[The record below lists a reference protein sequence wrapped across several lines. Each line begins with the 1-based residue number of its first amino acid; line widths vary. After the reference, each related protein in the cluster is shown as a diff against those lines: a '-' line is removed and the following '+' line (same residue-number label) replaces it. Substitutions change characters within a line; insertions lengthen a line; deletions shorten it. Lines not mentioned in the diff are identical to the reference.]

1 MVALS
6 PDQTGA
12 LPYGYCLLWQP
23 GLIWLHAVSDS
34 LIGAAYVTIPLSL
47 GQLIR
52 QRRDIPFNWMA
63 WCFVVFILACGA
75 THLMSA
81 YNIWVPTWWAAGW
94 VKVVTAAASV
104 PTAILLYRLVPQLV
118 QLPIP
123 DQLRRMN
130 DKLAAEI
137 AIRQRAEGALREE
150 HAELERRVEAR
161 TRELAAANESLRL
174 LESAVQHASD
184 AFTVTTAELDPPGP
198 KIVYTNPAFSRITGY
213 QLGEVL
219 GRSPRLLQ
227 GPATDRAALDRLRQ
241 SLDAG
246 ESFVGEIL
254 NYRKDGGQFWM
265 NLRVTPIRDREG
277 PVTHY
282 VAVQRDVT
290 EHRDLEAQLRHS
302 QKLEAVGQ
310 LAGGVAHDFNNV
322 LTAIRGNCALLL
334 QDLPAADPRTEL
346 VHEIDEAGQRAA
358 RLTGQLLTFTR
369 RQVRRPEALDFNSV
383 VEGVLPMLR
392 RVLGAQVRIEF
403 EAGSGLGLV
412 WGDRGQLEQ
421 VALNLAVNGRDAMPA
436 GGTLRFETT
445 NVELSPAY
453 AGLHMSVIP
462 GPYVML
468 AVSDTGTGMEPD
480 TQRHIFEPFF
490 TSKPAG
496 KGTGLGLATVYSVV
510 KQSKGNVWV
519 YSEPGVGTTFKIYLP
534 RMQGQAEPAGRAK
547 ADEAGVVSGQGHALV
562 VEDDPG
568 VREVT
573 VRILR
578 QAGYTVY
585 EAADAMTAQV
595 LVADRS
601 QPLDVLLT
609 DVVMPRMT
617 GKALAEVVRRIR
629 PGTRVVFMSGYT
641 GGVLEEQDLL
651 EPGAMLIA
659 KPFTPWG
666 LTHAVAEVLKS
677 SRGP

>member
-1 MVALS
+1 MVAFS
-6 PDQTGA
+6 PASTGA
-12 LPYGYCLLWQP
+12 LPHGYCFLWQP

-47 GQLIR
+47 GQFIR
-52 QRRDIPFNWMA
+52 QRRDIPFNWMV

-75 THLMSA
+75 THVLDV
-81 YNIWVPTWWAAGW
+81 YNIWVPTWWLSGG
-94 VKVVTAAASV
+94 VKVLTAAASV
-104 PTAILLYRLVPQLV
+104 PTAILLYRLVPRLVALPSPQQL
-118 QLPIP
+118 QRI
-123 DQLRRMN
+123 N

-137 AIRQRAEGALREE
+137 AIREQAEAALREE
-150 HAELERRVEAR
+150 HAELEQRVQAR
-161 TRELAAANESLRL
+161 TRELAAANASLRL
-174 LESAVQHASD
+174 LESAVQQASD
-184 AFTVTTAELDPPGP
+184 AFTVTTADLDAPGP
-198 KIVYTNPAFSRITGY
+198 RIVYANPAFSRITGY
-213 QLGEVL
+213 ETNEIL
-219 GRSPRLLQ
+219 GRNPRFLQ
-227 GPATDRAALDRLRQ
+227 GPATDRAVLERLRQ

-246 ESFVGEIL
+246 ESFAGETV
-254 NYRKDGGQFWM
+254 NYRKDGTEFWM
-265 NLRVTPIRDREG
+265 NWRVTPVREG
-277 PVTHY
+277 DGQVTHY
-282 VAVQRDVT
+282 VSVHRDVT
-290 EHRDLEAQLRHS
+290 ERRDLEAQLRQS

-334 QDLPAADPRTEL
+334 QELPAADPRAEL
-346 VHEIDEAGQRAA
+346 VQEIDEAGQRAA

-369 RQVRRPEALDFNSV
+369 RQVRRPEALEFNTV

-392 RVLGAQVRIEF
+392 RILGERVRINF
-403 EAGSGLGLV
+403 KPGSGLGLV

-421 VALNLAVNGRDAMPA
+421 IVLNLAVNARDAMPA
-436 GGTLRFETT
+436 GGALRFETS

-468 AVSDTGTGMEPD
+468 AVSDTGIGMDSD
-480 TQRHIFEPFF
+480 TQQHIFEPFF
-490 TSKPAG
+490 TTKPPG

-519 YSEPGVGTTFKIYLP
+519 YSEQGVGTTFKVYFP
-534 RMQGQAEPAGRAK
+534 RMPGQAEPAERAK
-547 ADEAGVVSGQGHALV
+547 RDEPGVVPGRGHVLV

-578 QAGYTVY
+578 QAGYTVQ
-585 EAADAMTAQV
+585 EAADALTAQR
-595 LVADRS
+595 LIADPA
-601 QPLDVLLT
+601 QPLDVLVT

-617 GKALAEVVRRIR
+617 GKALADAVRAMR

-651 EPGAMLIA
+651 EPGAMLVA

-666 LTHAVAEVLKS
+666 ITQAVSEVLKPVAGS
-677 SRGP
+677 

>member
-6 PDQTGA
+6 PASTGA
-12 LPYGYCLLWQP
+12 LPHGYCFLWQP

-34 LIGAAYVTIPLSL
+34 LMGAAYVTIPLSL
-47 GQLIR
+47 GQFIR
-52 QRRDIPFNWMA
+52 QRRDIPFNWMV

-75 THLMSA
+75 THVLGV
-81 YNIWVPTWWAAGW
+81 YNIWVPTWWLSGG
-94 VKVVTAAASV
+94 VKVLTAAASV
-104 PTAILLYRLVPQLV
+104 PTAILLYRLVPRLVALPSPQQL
-118 QLPIP
+118 QRIN
-123 DQLRRMN
+123 DQ
-130 DKLAAEI
+130 LAAEM
-137 AIRQRAEGALREE
+137 AIREQAEAALREQ
-150 HAELERRVEAR
+150 HAELEQRVAAR
-161 TRELAAANESLRL
+161 TRELAAANASLRL
-174 LESAVQHASD
+174 LESAVQQASD
-184 AFTVTTAELDPPGP
+184 AFTVTTADLDAPGP
-198 KIVYTNPAFSRITGY
+198 RIVYANPAFSRITGY
-213 QLGEVL
+213 EPDEIL
-219 GRSPRLLQ
+219 GRNPRFLQ
-227 GPATDRAALDRLRQ
+227 GPATDRAVLERLRQ

-246 ESFVGEIL
+246 ESFAGETV
-254 NYRKDGGQFWM
+254 NYRKDGTEFWM
-265 NLRVTPIRDREG
+265 NWRVTPVREDDG
-277 PVTHY
+277 KVTHY
-282 VAVQRDVT
+282 VSVHRDVT
-290 EHRDLEAQLRHS
+290 ERRDLEAQLRQS

-334 QDLPAADPRTEL
+334 QELPEADPRTEL
-346 VHEIDEAGQRAA
+346 VQEIDEAGQRAA

-369 RQVRRPEALDFNSV
+369 RQVRRPEALEFNAV

-392 RVLGAQVRIEF
+392 RILGERVRINF
-403 EAGSGLGLV
+403 EPGSGLGLV

-421 VALNLAVNGRDAMPA
+421 IVLNLAVNARDAMPA
-436 GGTLRFETT
+436 GGALRFETS

-462 GPYVML
+462 GSYVML
-468 AVSDTGTGMEPD
+468 AVSDTGIGMD
-480 TQRHIFEPFF
+480 SDIQRHVFEPFF
-490 TSKPAG
+490 TTKPPG

-519 YSEPGVGTTFKIYLP
+519 YSEPGVGTTFKVYLP
-534 RMQGQAEPAGRAK
+534 RMPGQAEPAERAK
-547 ADEAGVVSGQGHALV
+547 RDEPGVVRGHGHVVV

-578 QAGYTVY
+578 QAGYTVQ
-585 EAADAMTAQV
+585 EAADALTAQR
-595 LVADRS
+595 LVADPA
-601 QPLDVLLT
+601 QPIDVLVT

-617 GKALAEVVRRIR
+617 GKALADAVRAVR

-651 EPGAMLIA
+651 EPGAMLVA

-666 LTHAVAEVLKS
+666 LTQAVSEVLRPVAGS
-677 SRGP
+677 